1 MKTLRFAFS
10 GGDREVE
17 QLLPLTNF
25 LTKETGVLVMPTP
38 LPTYPALVE
47 ALRSE
52 WCALGWLPP
61 LVGHDLSICRTATPL
76 VVASRDGGSTYFAG
90 FIASERSRIWH
101 LGQLAGKHVGWV
113 SKLSAAGYV
122 VPRLHLASIGL
133 LPENLFAS
141 EKIYGS
147 HHAVRSALESGC
159 DVVATYLE
167 MGPGEEAICARV
179 ETPHRIVAV
188 SGPIPSDV
196 ISASVTMTSELR
208 DRIFR
213 ALLAFEADPTSA
225 LVRNTRLARFAPV
238 PASHWCSLERW
249 QDRSRRESDRVTRA
263 FETNSTAP

>member
-1 MKTLRFAFS
+1 MLRFAFS
-10 GGDREVE
+10 GKDCDAE
-17 QLLPLTNF
+17 QLSPLTDF
-25 LTKETGVLVMPTP
+25 PSIETGLRVIPTP

-52 WCALGWLPP
+52 WCTLGWLPP

-101 LGQLAGKHVGWV
+101 LGQLAGKNVGWV

-133 LPENLFAS
+133 VPENLFAS

-147 HHAVRSALESGC
+147 HAAVRRALDFDC
-159 DVVATYLE
+159 DVIATYLE
-167 MGPGEEAICARV
+167 MGSGEEAICAHV

-196 ISASVTMTSELR
+196 VSASVTLTGELR

-213 ALLAFEADPTSA
+213 ALLAFEPDPGSA
-225 LVRNTRLARFAPV
+225 LVRNTRLSRFSPV
-238 PASHWCSLERW
+238 PALHWCSLERW
-249 QDRSRRESDRVTRA
+249 QDRSRRESDRVMRSV
-263 FETNSTAP
+263 ETSSPTP